1 MVSGRAEHTLPPFVT
16 EQIRMARLGLVWVR
30 VRVRG
35 TVVRVRVD
43 LALTLTLTLILT
55 LTLTL
60 TLSLTLSSFPVLR
73 SNMPMTQTL
82 AAIKDLTPKMQAPAR
97 DTRVGGGVS

>member
-1 MVSGRAEHTLPPFVT
+1 M
-16 EQIRMARLGLVWVR
+16 LGL
-30 VRVRG
+30 G
-35 TVVRVRVD
+35 LTLTLTTLA

-97 DTRVGGGVS
+97 DRARRRGILG

>member
-1 MVSGRAEHTLPPFVT
+1 M
-16 EQIRMARLGLVWVR
+16 LGL
-30 VRVRG
+30 G
-35 TVVRVRVD
+35 
-43 LALTLTLTLILT
+43 LTLTLTT

-60 TLSLTLSSFPVLR
+60 TLALTLNLTLTLALTLSSFPVLR

-97 DTRVGGGVS
+97 DTRARRRGILGWG

>member
-1 MVSGRAEHTLPPFVT
+1 M
-16 EQIRMARLGLVWVR
+16 LGL
-30 VRVRG
+30 G
-35 TVVRVRVD
+35 LTLTLTTLA

-60 TLSLTLSSFPVLR
+60 TLALTLSSFPVLR

-97 DTRVGGGVS
+97 DTRGGGGVS